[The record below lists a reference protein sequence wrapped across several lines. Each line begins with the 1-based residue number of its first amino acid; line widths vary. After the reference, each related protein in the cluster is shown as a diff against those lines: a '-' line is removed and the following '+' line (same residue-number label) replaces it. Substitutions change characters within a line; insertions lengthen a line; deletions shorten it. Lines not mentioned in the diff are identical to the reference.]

1 MASFFTSVL
10 DAIKVGLDSIVS
22 FVQNIV
28 YFFRNLKDLLSM
40 LNGSWTSY
48 IPDVFIVLFGIAGG
62 FILMKIIKDII

>member
-48 IPDVFIVLFGIAGG
+48 IPDIFIVLFGIAGG